1 MQQVEIIASECDYI
15 CVCVCVCVCSG
26 WYLTYS
32 FVCSFLLPSV
42 FSLPPDLRC
51 LSSSLLS
58 LLSLSPSP
66 LPSSFFLSPPLS
78 LPPLSLSLPSSLSLP
93 PSLSLSLPLSL
104 SPLSLS
110 LHVLSFS
117 DSLDKVFADDK
128 QPNYSEVITQLLQQ
142 LDCAMSTTQKCLT
155 KDTYEKNPR

>member
-1 MQQVEIIASECDYI
+1 MQQVEIIASECDYV
-15 CVCVCVCVCSG
+15 CVCVCVCVL
-26 WYLTYS
+26 WMVFDLFFY
-32 FVCSFLLPSV
+32 VCSFLLPSI
-42 FSLPPDLRC
+42 FSLPPDLHC
-51 LSSSLLS
+51 LSSSLLY
-58 LLSLSPSP
+58 LSLS
-66 LPSSFFLSPPLS
+66 FPLS
-78 LPPLSLSLPSSLSLP
+78 
-93 PSLSLSLPLSL
+93 
-104 SPLSLS
+104 LSLS